1 MTADVTYKLLAILL
15 IVSGSWC
22 VGRARWLGPA
32 PPPGLPAPIVD
43 PARVL
48 ANSAFYIFIPALL
61 CRTTARLDMATLP
74 WHTLIAYFVPVQVI
88 LFVLYAWHTWRQR
101 RHPGPPAVPTVRTI
115 TSMFGNTAQ
124 VGIPVVTA
132 VFGEPG
138 LGIHVTV
145 MGLHGL
151 ILLSTL
157 TVLVELD
164 RARAHARSAD
174 ARPVGAMALTT
185 LRNTIIHPVVLPVSI
200 GWLWNLSG
208 IPIPPV
214 IDDVLALLSTAVVP
228 VSLVVIGI
236 SLAYY
241 GLAPRLGPSIGNV
254 VVKLV
259 VQPALV
265 LASARWLFG
274 LHGLPLSVVVLMGA
288 LPVGA
293 NALIFAQRYE
303 TLEAETATAIVIS
316 TLLYCVTLPMWLFV
330 LSALPA

>member
-1 MTADVTYKLLAILL
+1 MNADVAYKLLAIFL
-15 IVSGSWC
+15 IVAGSWC

-32 PPPGLPAPIVD
+32 PPKVQGAPIAD

-48 ANSAFYIFIPALL
+48 GNAAFYIFIPALL

-74 WHTLIAYFVPVQVI
+74 WHTLLAYFAPVQVF
-88 LFVLYAWHTWRQR
+88 LFALYGWHQFRQH
-101 RHPGPPAVPTVRTI
+101 RHPGLPAVPTVRTV
-115 TSMFGNTAQ
+115 TSMFGNTSQ
-124 VGIPVVTA
+124 VGIPIVTA

-164 RARAHARSAD
+164 RARDRAR
-174 ARPVGAMALTT
+174 GAEASPIGAVALTT
-185 LRNTIIHPVVLPVSI
+185 LRNTIIHPVVLPVTI

-208 IPIPPV
+208 LPMPPV
-214 IDDVLALLSTAVVP
+214 VDDVLALLSTAVVP
-228 VSLVVIGI
+228 VSLVVIGL

-241 GLAPRLGPSIGNV
+241 GLAPRLGPSLVSV
-254 VVKLV
+254 VLKLI
-259 VQPALV
+259 VQPAIV
-265 LASARWLFG
+265 LGSAHWLFG
-274 LHGLPLSVVVLMGA
+274 LHGLPLSVIVLMGA

-303 TLEAETATAIVIS
+303 TLEGETATAIVIS
-316 TLLYCVTLPMWLFV
+316 TLLYAMTLPAWL
-330 LSALPA
+330 LILQAIPA

>member
-1 MTADVTYKLLAILL
+1 MTAEVTYKLLAILL
-15 IVSGSWC
+15 IVSGSWV
-22 VGRARWLGPA
+22 VGRLRWLGPA
-32 PPPGLPAPIVD
+32 PPPGVPAPIVD

-61 CRTTARLDMATLP
+61 LRTTARLDMATLP

-174 ARPVGAMALTT
+174 ARPVGEMALTT

-200 GWLWNLSG
+200 GWLWNVSG
-208 IPIPPV
+208 LPIPPV
-214 IDDVLALLSTAVVP
+214 IDDVLLLLST
-228 VSLVVIGI
+228 
-236 SLAYY
+236 LAYY
-241 GLAPRLGPSIGNV
+241 GLAPRLKPSLGNV

-265 LASARWLFG
+265 LLSARWLFG

-330 LSALPA
+330 LKALPA

>member
-1 MTADVTYKLLAILL
+1 MTAEVTYKLLAILL
-15 IVSGSWC
+15 IVSGSWL
-22 VGRARWLGPA
+22 VGRLRWLGPA

-61 CRTTARLDMATLP
+61 IRTTARLDMATLP

-88 LFVLYAWHTWRQR
+88 LFTLYAWHTWRQR

-174 ARPVGAMALTT
+174 ARPVGEMALTT
-185 LRNTIIHPVVLPVSI
+185 LRNTIIHPVVLPV
-200 GWLWNLSG
+200 LSG
-208 IPIPPV
+208 MAFNATGLPLPPV
-214 IDDVLALLSTAVVP
+214 IDEVLELLGTAVVP
-228 VSLVVIGI
+228 LCLVLIGM

-241 GLAPRLGPSIGNV
+241 GVRGSARAAVGLAVL
-254 VVKLV
+254 KLLV
-259 VQPALV
+259 LPALV
-265 LASARWLFG
+265 LAIAHWGFRLS
-274 LHGLPLSVVVLMGA
+274 GLPLAVVVMMAA
-288 LPVGA
+288 LPVGS
-293 NALIFAQRYE
+293 NALIFSQRYE
-303 TLEAETATAIVIS
+303 TLEAEATATIVLTTLCFAITAPV
-316 TLLYCVTLPMWLFV
+316 WLAV
-330 LSALPA
+330 LAALE